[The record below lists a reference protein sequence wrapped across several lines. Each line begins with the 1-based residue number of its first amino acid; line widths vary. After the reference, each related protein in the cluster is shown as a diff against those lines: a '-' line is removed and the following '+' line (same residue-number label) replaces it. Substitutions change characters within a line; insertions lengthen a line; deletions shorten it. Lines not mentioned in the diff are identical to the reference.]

1 MKLDRTPD
9 RLERKGWRD
18 LLWCWLVI
26 NNYLPPLSALLAVQR
41 PTSSLPSLPQKKK
54 KKKKKY
60 PQSLASFSYRPFSG
74 ICFCERSQ
82 NSQQLR
88 FSSRKCDPLGLC
100 LHTYELFQA
109 HCECME
115 ASAHSH
121 YLEKHQVKVPHIKN
135 TAERPHWRGADRR
148 DSFLCAVHQ
157 SLQAEW

>member
-1 MKLDRTPD
+1 MT
-9 RLERKGWRD
+9 G
-18 LLWCWLVI
+18 LVVVLACHKQ
-26 NNYLPPLSALLAVQR
+26 LPPPSVSPFSCSKTYFLTPLT
-41 PTSSLPSLPQKKK
+41 PTK

-109 HCECME
+109 HCERME

-148 DSFLCAVHQ
+148 DSFLCAAHQ
-157 SLQAEW
+157 SLQAE